1 MESVY
6 LLVPLSVILVLAIG
20 AVLAW
25 AVMSGQ
31 FEKLDEE
38 GDRVLREDPSA
49 LKTEAEDKKDDL
61 AQ

>member
-1 MESVY
+1 MESIY
-6 LLVPLSVILVLAIG
+6 LLVPLSVVLVLAIG

-38 GDRVLREDPSA
+38 GDRVLREDPKA
-49 LKTEAEDKKDDL
+49 RIDEKPDDDE
-61 AQ
+61 